1 MQVGCEK
8 AIRNISKGWAMRLPT
23 SLQLIVAV
31 SIGTMIFL
39 AIVWSTRWLWQ
50 TAGEHDRNPPRGGV
64 PQQLM
69 NRKSS
74 AMQDILEGM
83 IRGDLQRVNKAAK
96 KLEDYGDTI
105 EWYLS
110 HSEYDKHGE
119 RFRSSVDALQEAAG
133 QRDVESAKEAI
144 VELERS
150 CIECHMVMN
159 QRNTGTR

>member
-1 MQVGCEK
+1 
-8 AIRNISKGWAMRLPT
+8 
-23 SLQLIVAV
+23 
-31 SIGTMIFL
+31 
-39 AIVWSTRWLWQ
+39 
-50 TAGEHDRNPPRGGV
+50 
-64 PQQLM
+64 M

-144 VELERS
+144 LELERS

>member
-1 MQVGCEK
+1 
-8 AIRNISKGWAMRLPT
+8 MRLPA
-23 SLQLIVAV
+23 SLQLIIGV
-31 SIGTMIFL
+31 SFGTIVFL

-64 PQQLM
+64 PEQLM

-83 IRGDLQRVNKAAK
+83 IRGDLQRVNTAAK
-96 KLEDYGDTI
+96 KMEAYGATI

-133 QRDVESAKEAI
+133 QRDVESAKEA
-144 VELERS
+144 VLELERS